1 MRMETVLLL
10 HTCVN
15 EAMVKIE
22 RSSNGRVV
30 LRLSGWIEI
39 EDIPELQRILG
50 LEAPGREIVLDLGD
64 ITLVDRGTV
73 KFLGDCEEND
83 VKLENCPG
91 YIREWIDSDRSRDGR
106 RRG

>member
-50 LEAPGREIVLDLGD
+50 LEAPGR
-64 ITLVDRGTV
+64 GTV